1 MLSRI
6 LLIQAKLALDVYQMF
21 AASTIGQLMIAQ
33 QTIGKQT
40 MDKLNTSLCLTKN
53 ITKQKYLISVRGSK
67 NVSKVFT
74 EIAECDITNIQMF

>member
-33 QTIGKQT
+33 
-40 MDKLNTSLCLTKN
+40 
-53 ITKQKYLISVRGSK
+53 
-67 NVSKVFT
+67 
-74 EIAECDITNIQMF
+74 